1 MKPESA
7 AGKSSPQSSPQASPS
22 DTDERLISQLL
33 PSQITTRKLLMAMA
47 VVYGVWLLWMGYV
60 AWVNVQAGN
69 Q

>member
-7 AGKSSPQSSPQASPS
+7 TSDSSARASSAPQRA
-22 DTDERLISQLL
+22 
-33 PSQITTRKLLMAMA
+33 PSQITTKKMLWAMA
-47 VVYGVWLLWMGYV
+47 VLYGLWLIWMGYV